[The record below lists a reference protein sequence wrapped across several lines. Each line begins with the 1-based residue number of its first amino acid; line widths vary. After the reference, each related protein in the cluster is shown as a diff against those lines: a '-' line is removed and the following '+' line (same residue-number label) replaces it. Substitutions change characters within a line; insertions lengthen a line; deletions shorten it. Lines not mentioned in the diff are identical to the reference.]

1 MNSFDLIIFGITGNL
16 AQIKLIPALYDM
28 EEKGLLSAGMSVVGV
43 ARRKMSS
50 TELQNYVHQV
60 LHLENIYHRHEIKE
74 KVFQKL
80 CQRLKYLSGDLTDQ
94 KLYEK
99 LRDQLKNKNS
109 IFYLAT

>member
-1 MNSFDLIIFGITGNL
+1 MNSFALIIFGITGNL
-16 AQIKLIPALYDM
+16 AQIRLIPALYDM
-28 EEKGLLSAGMSVVGV
+28 
-43 ARRKMSS
+43 
-50 TELQNYVHQV
+50 
-60 LHLENIYHRHEIKE
+60 KE

-109 IFYLAT
+109 IFYLATYPELYHYVFENLKKFGLNKQSNGWVKLMIEKP